1 MSTLHCYFCGG
12 KECKYENWKLWTA
25 DSYVGVNAIDGLFCN
40 WITDNILAMQRPSSR
55 LIKEFDLVTKFQ
67 EHQIHSIFNL
77 QEAGEHAMCGDGN
90 EPLSGFSYL
99 PETWMDNGNCETMM
113 SIVQVM
119 AYALSSGKRIAVH
132 CHAGFGRTGLSIA
145 CYLVYGENM
154 PAETAILQVRSKR
167 PQSVQTKKQ
176 SLFVTTFE
184 SYLKKLRVVFP
195 RCSAKTISNN
205 RFAES
210 LSLDTII
217 ESQKRYLHG
226 VEQRILRFVPKVIFK
241 VTERL
246 WHLCSRDP
254 VTSVENIQILICS
267 FLSFEGLPKLEP
279 KMIAFQ
285 ADLND
290 GSWGVIDNEFDIA
303 FLSNLML
310 HFITTIATPIVSNS
324 QILLLEKSISDLS
337 KVVPEFDPVVFQTLN
352 YMLSLFRRL
361 PSINTASITL
371 ILRHLA
377 ILLSSYRSTIAYPQ
391 KHWAKKPAST
401 EKAVF
406 KPGISAKAL
415 QAPTSMLRDAL
426 GSSAL
431 TVSTFTLSATR
442 AFQKPAALLQTS
454 NPAPKSMPLNK
465 NTELAH
471 VHPSSSASDHTSDA
485 PTLSKIKT
493 TQSEPLPISK
503 GDSHHSSD
511 NSDTGSDHTKQK
523 LAKSPS
529 EKEKPLV
536 KSMTPAHSNL
546 SIVKSGNLGS
556 AFSSQLEDHYVE
568 LREEEPADS
577 LDPLVEFLKFIFTK
591 YEVVNETQAI
601 FVESQVP
608 THPMSPTLNI
618 VELVSQPEF
627 ELRVN
632 LAQHH
637 TKKDVNANEES
648 TLMEKATSYVMTTL
662 SGIGANSVMKG
673 GSNDNVPGSP
683 TSTLNRAGMTH
694 DEGTTKL
701 SQDSVFDT
709 TSLRTAALSGLRVMM
724 PSFGRSPLPL
734 DSETNESNSNS
745 KSPEIIESK
754 LLEPI
759 FTDINT
765 GEGEVIHQQ

>member
-1 MSTLHCYFCGG
+1 
-12 KECKYENWKLWTA
+12 
-25 DSYVGVNAIDGLFCN
+25 
-40 WITDNILAMQRPSSR
+40 MQRPSSR

-99 PETWMDNGNCETMM
+99 PETWMDNGSVPDMQTPDCETMM

-154 PAETAILQVRSKR
+154 PAET
-167 PQSVQTKKQ
+167 
-176 SLFVTTFE
+176 
-184 SYLKKLRVVFP
+184 
-195 RCSAKTISNN
+195 
-205 RFAES
+205 
-210 LSLDTII
+210 
-217 ESQKRYLHG
+217 
-226 VEQRILRFVPKVIFK
+226 VIFK

-485 PTLSKIKT
+485 PTLTKIG
-493 TQSEPLPISK
+493 QIS
-503 GDSHHSSD
+503 
-511 NSDTGSDHTKQK
+511 
-523 LAKSPS
+523 S

-601 FVESQVP
+601 FVESQIL

-673 GSNDNVPGSP
+673 GSNDSVPGSP

-754 LLEPI
+754 C
-759 FTDINT
+759 T
-765 GEGEVIHQQ
+765 